1 MGGFTL
7 DGITVTREPA
17 RLVDAVL
24 GRIEAARCTAIVG
37 PSGAGKATL
46 LRVLNRLQDP
56 TEGRVLLDGTPID
69 YMDVLGL
76 LSRTGRCAGG
86 GGVTVSTQFRH
97 SSRDANLARNS
108 ARPGTPRRRG
118 RIVEGGESLSCH
130 HRRST
135 SADGTA

>member
-76 LSRTGRCAGG
+76 
-86 GGVTVSTQFRH
+86 
-97 SSRDANLARNS
+97 
-108 ARPGTPRRRG
+108 RRRVG
-118 RIVEGGESLSCH
+118 LVAQRPCF
-130 HRRST
+130 
-135 SADGTA
+135 